1 MITQKNKFSKGDL
14 LEVMQPDGSNPEQIV
29 RAIYDAEGNEMES
42 CPHPQQELHVDLGMQ
57 PAQFDILRC
66 RA

>member
-1 MITQKNKFSKGDL
+1 MDLKKL
-14 LEVMQPDGSNPEQIV
+14 LEGVE
-29 RAIYDAEGNEMES
+29 RAARHAGKIMLDEEGTPIES